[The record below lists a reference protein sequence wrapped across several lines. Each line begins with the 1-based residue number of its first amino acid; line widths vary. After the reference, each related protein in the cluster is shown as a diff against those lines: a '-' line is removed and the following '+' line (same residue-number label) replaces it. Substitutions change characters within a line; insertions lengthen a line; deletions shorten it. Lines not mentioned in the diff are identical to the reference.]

1 MSVLP
6 GLRAAHAPDVEVRY
20 GAAAVVAPGG
30 IFSATISLVP
40 DPGAPP
46 ESFCDRLVLPDGWVP
61 LSPTGAPFSPA
72 RGGEIRLVAVPVPHS
87 APAGDYRIYYVLSLR
102 DDALHELI
110 RVPLTVTVPVVSE
123 LRIVAETAPESVLAG
138 DSYAVVW
145 RVINRGNHTA
155 SVRMRAKCSQGYA
168 VSLTPP
174 TLTLRP
180 GGSALVW
187 ATAKTPGELR
197 YEESNGMLLEAQVDG
212 LGESGR
218 QTAASYARIMP
229 QFTTNPNPGDE
240 LSATLTN
247 TSAYRS
253 VEGRQSFGN
262 QTQLAGG
269 GFLDE
274 DRTQQLQ
281 FLVLTAPTSN
291 QTGLLAHDQYTLNYT
306 SRTWDLMLGDNL
318 YSLSPLTE
326 RWLFGRGIGVQYQQP
341 SSAIGGYYAYTP
353 WQSADVRQLG
363 FFAQFAPWPAVSLRS
378 NFLLEETPA
387 TEPWMDPRSFLPSL
401 QLFLQPGKSA
411 TLELEGALS
420 DNSEL
425 STGGAYRARLKGDL
439 GKTVF
444 YDFERIYASPDY
456 FGYYSDFAST
466 SGTVSWRIDRDWTLR
481 TSFEDAQ
488 SNLELDPRKG
498 SALQVVDE
506 TVGIDRSITRE
517 FSVSLEP
524 HYTSY
529 TDHLPDGQP
538 TFIQD
543 TVALS
548 GTWTTSV
555 YTVRA
560 SVEDGG
566 RQLDTSPRQNL
577 GYESV
582 SLLGIAQPNPNL
594 TFSLLVSDGDS
605 PYTAEPLREVVV
617 NGAAQVNFGN
627 GWRVRAIASATQ
639 SHDPPRLTQQ
649 ATADVLLGYDFRN
662 GTSVQVGVR
671 DSATTGAGPDR
682 GAYLSWSIP
691 LPIQALRRQAY
702 GSLEGVV
709 RLRQGDDL
717 KPLAGV
723 ILHMERLLA
732 VTDHAGRFVFPLV
745 KPGRHELTVD
755 SGSLGP
761 GIILS
766 APGPDTVELVR
777 GKRALRQLEAVRAS
791 RIEGEVALFEAAPE
805 AYEEL
810 AKGAPPGLRRSGV
823 VGNVLIEVRQG
834 DVVRRTESDERGYF
848 AFDRLLPGEWTVTID
863 DHSLPERHR
872 LERKEFV
879 VQLAAGSVEHLEA
892 RALPIV
898 HPIKIIGGGSLSIV
912 SASSPP

>member
-1 MSVLP
+1 
-6 GLRAAHAPDVEVRY
+6 
-20 GAAAVVAPGG
+20 
-30 IFSATISLVP
+30 
-40 DPGAPP
+40 
-46 ESFCDRLVLPDGWVP
+46 
-61 LSPTGAPFSPA
+61 
-72 RGGEIRLVAVPVPHS
+72 
-87 APAGDYRIYYVLSLR
+87 
-102 DDALHELI
+102 
-110 RVPLTVTVPVVSE
+110 
-123 LRIVAETAPESVLAG
+123 
-138 DSYAVVW
+138 
-145 RVINRGNHTA
+145 
-155 SVRMRAKCSQGYA
+155 
-168 VSLTPP
+168 
-174 TLTLRP
+174 
-180 GGSALVW
+180 
-187 ATAKTPGELR
+187 
-197 YEESNGMLLEAQVDG
+197 
-212 LGESGR
+212 
-218 QTAASYARIMP
+218 
-229 QFTTNPNPGDE
+229 
-240 LSATLTN
+240 
-247 TSAYRS
+247 
-253 VEGRQSFGN
+253 
-262 QTQLAGG
+262 
-269 GFLDE
+269 
-274 DRTQQLQ
+274 
-281 FLVLTAPTSN
+281 
-291 QTGLLAHDQYTLNYT
+291 
-306 SRTWDLMLGDNL
+306 LGDNL

-326 RWLFGRGIGVQYQQP
+326 RWLFGRGIGVKYQQP

-481 TSFEDAQ
+481 TSFEDAE

-498 SALQVVDE
+498 PALQVVDE
-506 TVGIDRSITRE
+506 SVGIDRSITRE

-543 TVALS
+543 TLALS

-577 GYESV
+577 GYKSV

-605 PYTAEPLREVVV
+605 PYTAERLREVVV

-649 ATADVLLGYDFRN
+649 AMADVLLGYDFRN
-662 GTSVQVGVR
+662 GISVQVGVR

-691 LPIQALRRQAY
+691 LPIQPLRKRAY
-702 GSLEGVV
+702 GSVAGIVQLREGET
-709 RLRQGDDL
+709 L
-717 KPLAGV
+717 KPLGGV
-723 ILHMERLLA
+723 ILHLEKLLA
-732 VTDHAGRFVFPLV
+732 ITDHDGHFLFPLI

-755 SGSLGP
+755 PASLGP
-761 GIILS
+761 GIVLN
-766 APGPDTVELVR
+766 APGPGAVEVTR
-777 GKRALRQLEAVRAS
+777 GQRALRQLEGVRAS
-791 RIEGEVALFEAAPE
+791 RIEGEVALFDVAPE
-805 AYEEL
+805 GYEDL
-810 AKGAPPGLRRSGV
+810 ANGTLPGLRRSGA
-823 VGNVLIEVRQG
+823 VGNVLVEARLGSTI
-834 DVVRRTESDERGYF
+834 RRTESDEKGYF

-863 DHSLPERHR
+863 D
-872 LERKEFV
+872 
-879 VQLAAGSVEHLEA
+879 
-892 RALPIV
+892 
-898 HPIKIIGGGSLSIV
+898 
-912 SASSPP
+912 